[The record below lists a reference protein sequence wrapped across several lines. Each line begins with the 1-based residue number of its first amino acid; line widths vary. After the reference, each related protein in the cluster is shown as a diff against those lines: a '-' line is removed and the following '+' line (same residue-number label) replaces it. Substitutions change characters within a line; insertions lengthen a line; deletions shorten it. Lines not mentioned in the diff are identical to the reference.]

1 MKAFAQLIWEV
12 RRTRN
17 SQAVSDFVWACWELH
32 AYLAGIGKGLL
43 LDTLYLSIMDVGVS
57 YLRAVLEATAPAVH
71 LNPLAPHRPGH
82 DPPRAHRPLTRIT
95 VMCGG
100 GRRHLQRKSIF
111 IAIIVVICNACDVAH
126 SPALL
131 MRDPVV
137 TEKLERN
144 HE

>member
-71 LNPLAPHRPGH
+71 LNPLAEVMEDLVNALESRDTAGAIDALRRT
-82 DPPRAHRPLTRIT
+82 DPTMILREPTAP
-95 VMCGG
+95 
-100 GRRHLQRKSIF
+100 
-111 IAIIVVICNACDVAH
+111 
-126 SPALL
+126 
-131 MRDPVV
+131 
-137 TEKLERN
+137 
-144 HE
+144 